1 MRVFWPSCVFVIS
14 SVFSVRPDEGAVRA
28 LFEAAYLKSWVPVYR
43 FALAW
48 TNDRDEAMD
57 AAQETFARIWE
68 RRDQI
73 DFTTDI
79 VPFAITVERR
89 LLTDRWR
96 SLRRRLRFGVRP
108 ARTWSATD
116 SDEWVDIRA
125 AFSRLSPTERVVITA
140 VAVSGLSYAQTGEVL
155 GISEGAARAAAS
167 RARRKLADDR

>member
-1 MRVFWPSCVFVIS
+1 MY
-14 SVFSVRPDEGAVRA
+14 SVRAHENAVRE
-28 LFEAAYLKSWVPVYR
+28 LFETAYAKSWTPVYR

-68 RRDQI
+68 RRDRV
-73 DFTTDI
+73 DLAADV
-79 VPFAITVERR
+79 VPLALTIERR

-96 SLRRRLRFGVRP
+96 TLRRRLRLGFEP

-116 SDEWVDIRA
+116 SDEWADLQA
-125 AFSRLSPTERVVITA
+125 AFSRLAPTERVVITA
-140 VAVSGLSYAQTGEVL
+140 VTLSGLSYAQVGGAL

-167 RARRKLADDR
+167 RGRRKLANEQRK